1 MSQQELP
8 RKVRR
13 AALRFVN
20 YQLRWFADRSPMK
33 LAVKARRVGGSTM
46 LAYDAACKGV
56 GYDYFA
62 GRIDAERGGNV
73 NIISASKKQAQDIL
87 RAATDHVRSMDA
99 LPPEHLLNLVDKPMR
114 ELEERKQLI
123 RQTVD
128 ELKTL
133 KASTTYPVPKIRFIE
148 QQGLEDFL
156 YSNIATWQES
166 VKKTDHTWWG
176 IQDYTFLKHFG
187 KFNDWYW
194 SQPISEGVRMCQI
207 GNESEEER
215 RLLRRI
221 KKQTRD
227 VRFSSDM
234 LFTSSVWVGGEY
246 LIMIFT
252 RQQPFYLV
260 EIHDAMLASNM
271 REVFKKLWQG
281 YQTNR

>member
-1 MSQQELP
+1 MSVKFNLRELGFNEKEQAVYLTLFKHGP
-8 RKVRR
+8 
-13 AALRFVN
+13 LSPS
-20 YQLRWFADRSPMK
+20 QLAK
-33 LAVKARRVGGSTM
+33 LTRINRPTVYNVAESLKA
-46 LAYDAACKGV
+46 KGV
-56 GYDYFA
+56 VDTEA
-62 GRIDAERGGNV
+62 GNKTTIY
-73 NIISASKKQAQDIL
+73 L
-87 RAATDHVRSMDA
+87 P

-207 GNESEEER
+207 GNESEEET

>member
-1 MSQQELP
+1 MSLKPNLKELGFNE
-8 RKVRR
+8 KEQSVYL
-13 AALRFVN
+13 ALFKHGPLTPS
-20 YQLRWFADRSPMK
+20 QIAK
-33 LAVKARRVGGSTM
+33 LTRINRPTVYNVAESLKA
-46 LAYDAACKGV
+46 KGV
-56 GYDYFA
+56 VGTEA
-62 GRIDAERGGNV
+62 GN
-73 NIISASKKQAQDIL
+73 K
-87 RAATDHVRSMDA
+87 ATVYIP
-99 LPPEHLLNLVDKPMR
+99 LNPEHLFGLVDKPLR
-114 ELEERKQLI
+114 ELEERKKLI
-123 RQTVD
+123 HQTVD
-128 ELKTL
+128 ALKTL

-148 QQGLEDFL
+148 ESGLENFL
-156 YSNIATWQES
+156 YSNIEAWQQS
-166 VKKTDHTWWG
+166 VKKSDNAWWG

-194 SQPISEGVRMCQI
+194 SKPISEGVRMCQI

-221 KKQTRD
+221 RKHTRD

-234 LFTSSVWVGGEY
+234 LFTSSIWVGGEY

-281 YQTNR
+281 YASNTK